1 MAQCSKPLGP
11 GVCPRCRGP
20 LRPENSGRR
29 VGLRLYHKTCV
40 VRHTR
45 GR

>member
-1 MAQCSKPLGP
+1 MAQRSTPLGP
-11 GVCPRCRGP
+11 GVCPRC
-20 LRPENSGRR
+20 R